1 MSKSVKSKSIKKMFA
16 EKIRQLR
23 EEKQLLQRQISASL
37 DIDNALYCKIERGD
51 RKAKR
56 EQVVELARI
65 FDVDENELLGLW
77 LADKVYGIIKEENNV
92 KEVLNIVADNIVEYL
107 TEIK

>member
-1 MSKSVKSKSIKKMFA
+1 MFA